1 MSGLIGLGLPAYEDT
16 AGRVVFLKDNM
27 TLQVNPTALPQR
39 VGPQKTSRADFAY
52 TLATDILACW
62 SE

>member
-1 MSGLIGLGLPAYEDT
+1 MSGLVGLGLPAYQDT
-16 AGRVVFLKDNM
+16 TGRVVFLKDNM
-27 TLQVNPTALPQR
+27 TLLVNPAALPPR
-39 VGPQKTSRADFAY
+39 VGPHKSSRADFAY